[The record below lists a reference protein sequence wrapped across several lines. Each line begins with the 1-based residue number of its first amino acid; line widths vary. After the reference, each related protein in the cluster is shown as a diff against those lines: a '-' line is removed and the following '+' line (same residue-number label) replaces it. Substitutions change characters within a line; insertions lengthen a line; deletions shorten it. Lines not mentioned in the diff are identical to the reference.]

1 MTQWILIVVMSS
13 FSMTAGLH
21 TTRIPAAITATFADR
36 AACEA
41 AGKEATSLAVKARLD
56 RADAV
61 FSCVPA
67 SSEPPKQPG

>member
-21 TTRIPAAITATFADR
+21 STRIPAALTATFADR

-41 AGKEATSLAVKARLD
+41 AGKEAVALAAKARLD
-56 RADAV
+56 RSEAV
-61 FSCVPA
+61 FSCVPS
-67 SSEPPKQPG
+67 SSEPLK